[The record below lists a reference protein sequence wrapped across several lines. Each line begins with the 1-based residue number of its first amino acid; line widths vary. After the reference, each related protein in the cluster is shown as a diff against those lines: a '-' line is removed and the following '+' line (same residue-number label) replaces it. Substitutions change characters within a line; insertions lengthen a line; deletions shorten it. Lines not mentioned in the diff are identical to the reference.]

1 MTSLFPADASA
12 APALKQ
18 LDDEPVESRS
28 LPVTPAS
35 PAQVRQAGWR
45 IDDLWLPAVVCDGP
59 AVEHNLS
66 RFARWCTDHRVDHA
80 PHGKTTMAPRL
91 WSEQIRRG
99 AWAITA
105 ATVAQA
111 RSMRTYGVP
120 RVLLANEVVDPAQA
134 RWVAEAADDP
144 EFSLLCLVDSVAG
157 TDALQQAWE
166 SAGSSAPVDVL
177 LELGVPGRRSGVRD
191 LDTALDVAAAVTAR
205 SGLRLTGVE
214 GFEGV
219 LPTRRDEKAV
229 ADAREWL
236 DRLTEVARRCDADGR
251 FADVDEVVVT
261 AGGSAYV
268 DLAVEAFHA
277 MPALSVPVRPV
288 VRSGC
293 YVTHDHVSY
302 ERSSP
307 LRSSAD
313 PDPLQPA
320 LHCLAR
326 VLSCPEPGRAL
337 LGAGKRDVAFDLDM
351 PVPLVV
357 RRGGSSTPVEGRA
370 RIVELNDHHAFC
382 DHEDLLQVGD
392 VVELGLSHPCTV
404 FDKWPLIPVVD
415 GQDRVVDALRT
426 VF

>member
-1 MTSLFPADASA
+1 MTSLFPAEAPA
-12 APALKQ
+12 APALTR
-18 LDDEPVESRS
+18 LDDEPVEARS
-28 LPVTPAS
+28 LPVTPSS

-45 IDDLWLPAVVCDGP
+45 VDDLWLPAVVCDGP
-59 AVEHNLS
+59 AVEHNLT

-91 WSEQIRRG
+91 WSEQIRHG

-111 RSMRTYGVP
+111 RTMRTFGVH
-120 RVLLANEVVDPAQA
+120 RVVLANEVVEPAQA
-134 RWVAEAADDP
+134 RWIAQAADDP
-144 EFSLLCLVDSVAG
+144 AFSLLCLVDSVAG
-157 TDALQQAWE
+157 AEALQQAWN

-177 LELGVPGRRSGVRD
+177 LEVGVPGRRSGVRD
-191 LDTALDVAAAVTAR
+191 LDTALEVAAAVKAR

-219 LPTRRDEKAV
+219 LPTRRDDEAL
-229 ADAREWL
+229 AGARRWL
-236 DRLTEVARRCDADGR
+236 SLLTEVARRCDADGL
-251 FADVDEVVVT
+251 FTDVAEVVMT

-268 DLAVEAFHA
+268 DLVVEAFHA
-277 MPALSVPVRPV
+277 MPALSRPVRPV

-313 PDPLQPA
+313 PDPLRPA
-320 LHCLAR
+320 LRCLAR

-337 LGAGKRDVAFDLDM
+337 LGAGKRDVAFDLDL

-357 RRGGSSTPVEGRA
+357 RRAGSATPVQGRA

-382 DHEDLLQVGD
+382 DHDDLLQVGD

-415 GQDRVVDALRT
+415 AREHVVDAIRT

>member
-1 MTSLFPADASA
+1 MNSLFPADAST

-28 LPVTPAS
+28 LPVTQAS
-35 PAQVRQAGWR
+35 PADVRQAGWA

-59 AVEHNLS
+59 SVEHNLT

-99 AWAITA
+99 AWAIAA

-111 RSMRTYGVP
+111 RTMRTYGMS
-120 RVLLANEVVDPAQA
+120 RVLLANEVVDPSQA

-144 EFSLLCLVDSVAG
+144 EFSVLCLVDSVAG
-157 TDALQQAWE
+157 VDALQRAWE
-166 SAGSSAPVDVL
+166 AAGSSEPVDVL
-177 LELGVPGRRSGVRD
+177 LEVGVLGRRSGVRG
-191 LDTALDVAAAVTAR
+191 LDAALEVAAAVAAR
-205 SGLRLTGVE
+205 SGLRLAGVE

-219 LPTRRDEKAV
+219 LPTRRDD
-229 ADAREWL
+229 DAMAEARRWL
-236 DRLTEVARRCDADGR
+236 ERLTETARRCDADGL

-268 DLAVEAFHA
+268 DLVVEAFHA
-277 MPALSVPVRPV
+277 MPALSRPVRPV

-293 YVTHDHVSY
+293 YVTHDHMSY

-313 PDPLQPA
+313 PDPLRPA
-320 LHCLAR
+320 LRCLAR

-337 LGAGKRDVAFDLDM
+337 LGAGKRDVAFDLDL
-351 PVPLVV
+351 PVPLMV
-357 RRGGSSTPVEGRA
+357 RREGSNTPVEGRA
-370 RIVELNDHHAFC
+370 RVVELNDHHAFC
-382 DHEDLLQVGD
+382 DHDDLLQVGD

-404 FDKWPLIPVVD
+404 FDKWSLIPVVD
-415 GQDRVVDALRT
+415 ERDRVVDAVRT
-426 VF
+426 LF